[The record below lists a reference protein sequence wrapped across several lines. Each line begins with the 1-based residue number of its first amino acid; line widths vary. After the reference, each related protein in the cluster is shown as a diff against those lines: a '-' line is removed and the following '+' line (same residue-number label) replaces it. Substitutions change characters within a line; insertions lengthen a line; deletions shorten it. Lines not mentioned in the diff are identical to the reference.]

1 MHLWV
6 VIWLA
11 LGASHVALIALGWA
25 VGSDWLATIIV
36 GSIYLPLWPLGKLGI
51 PVIRSTGSF
60 FPPPTLVGWVAIV
73 TCWLVVYWAIALV
86 IARLIGMRKRAA

>member
-1 MHLWV
+1 MRPWI

-11 LGASHVALIALGWA
+11 LVAVHAAVLALGWA
-25 VGSDWLATIIV
+25 VGSDWLAAIVV

-51 PVIRSTGSF
+51 PVVQQTGWF

-73 TCWLVVYWAIALV
+73 ICWSLVYWCIAVVVAWLL
-86 IARLIGMRKRAA
+86 AMRNRAA